1 LSITYGLSL
10 DREGEQQWD
19 GIPVSTAISEA
30 AKLDAN
36 RPQGDT
42 EVNGSVLPEDVLRDA
57 PSYTPHPHELADLEL
72 LLSGAYRPLTGFLGR
87 ADLDALRRRGRLAD
101 GTPWPVPVTLEI
113 PAELA
118 TAVVLDDPL
127 HRTVILTDPEGAP
140 VAALEVT
147 DVWPIAERRYN
158 AGGTVR
164 RMGDGGHGPF
174 QRLRRTPEE
183 VTALL
188 PPGRVLGVIA
198 DRPLHRPQLAQIAHA
213 ARTLAAHLLIL
224 IPVSGPG
231 PDGLPPEALVRAI
244 FAARDRMPPAT
255 VVAVPLMPRGDE
267 LRDALLRSRVAAA
280 YGVTHVLST
289 GEMLSGAGLRVLV
302 PRELAYDNRD
312 GQWRWRDDIPPRNR
326 RLAMT
331 PTEID
336 DLLDRGFPLP
346 EWHTPPAVAKELV
359 RARPPRRNRGL
370 VVLFTGYSGSGKSTI
385 ARGLA
390 DSLRED
396 GQRTITLLDGDVVRR
411 ELSAG
416 LGFSKADR
424 DRNVRRIGWV
434 AAEVGRHRGMAVACP
449 IAPYENAR
457 AAVRAMAVE
466 AGAGFVLV
474 HVNTPLEVCEQRDR
488 KGLYARARAGQLRGM
503 TGIDDPYEA
512 PAKAELTIDTSTMSV
527 SDAVELV
534 HAYLVENGWVEPK
547 LT

>member
-1 LSITYGLSL
+1 MTG
-10 DREGEQQWD
+10 
-19 GIPVSTAISEA
+19 SE
-30 AKLDAN
+30 
-36 RPQGDT
+36 
-42 EVNGSVLPEDVLRDA
+42 LPEDVLRDA
-57 PSYTPHPHELADLEL
+57 PSYTPRPHELADLEL
-72 LLSGAYRPLTGFLGR
+72 LLTGAYAPLTGFLNR
-87 ADLDALRRRGRLAD
+87 ADLTSLARRGRLAD
-101 GTPWPVPVTLEI
+101 GTPWPVPVTLEVPRETAERLS
-113 PAELA
+113 PA
-118 TAVVLDDPL
+118 DPQ
-127 HRTVILTDPEGAP
+127 HRTIMLTDPEGAP
-140 VAALEVT
+140 VAALSVVDLWHTADGRYGVGGPVT
-147 DVWPIAERRYN
+147 
-158 AGGTVR
+158 
-164 RMGDGGHGPF
+164 RMGEGAPGPF

-183 VTALL
+183 VRALL

-213 ARTLAAHLLIL
+213 ARTLAAHLLII

-231 PDGLPPEALVRAI
+231 PDGLPPESLVRTI

-267 LRDALLRSRVAAA
+267 LRDALLRARVAAA
-280 YGVTHVLST
+280 YGVTHMLST
-289 GEMLSGAGLRVLV
+289 GDTLAGAGLRVLV

-331 PTEID
+331 TAEIN

-359 RARPPRRNRGL
+359 RVRPPRRHRGL
-370 VVLFTGYSGSGKSTI
+370 VVFFTGLSGSGKSTI

-390 DSLRED
+390 DLMRENGD
-396 GQRTITLLDGDVVRR
+396 RTITLLDGDVVRR

-416 LGFSKADR
+416 LGFSRADR

-434 AAEVGRHRGMAVACP
+434 AAEIARHHGMAVACP

-457 AAVRAMAVE
+457 AAAREMAGA

-474 HVNTPLEVCEQRDR
+474 HVATPLEVCEQRDR

-503 TGIDDPYEA
+503 TGVDDPYEE
-512 PAKAELTIDTSTMSV
+512 PAAAELTIDTTNMEV
-527 SDAVELV
+527 REAVDTVL
-534 HAYLVENGWVEPK
+534 AYLVENGWVEPR
-547 LT
+547 LS